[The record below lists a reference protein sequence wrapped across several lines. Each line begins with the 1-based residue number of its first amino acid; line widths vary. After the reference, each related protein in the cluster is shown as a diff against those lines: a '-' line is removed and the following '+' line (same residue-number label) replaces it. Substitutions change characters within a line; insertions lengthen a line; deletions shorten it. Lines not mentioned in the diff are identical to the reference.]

1 MASNRSRSKAN
12 GRSSVTPPLPA
23 SPMRSRRAL
32 ADEVSDHI
40 AREFIFSG
48 LIEPGELLPS
58 EKELA
63 ERYGVS
69 RVTTRAS
76 LRTLREAGLISV
88 RQGVGSI
95 VQPRTE
101 VMRYGLDRLS
111 SMETFAREAGHEL
124 ETVDLEIDESVAD
137 EEMAAALQIAEGDP
151 VFVVARTKRYQGS
164 RVAWLV
170 DTLRQDIVPLA
181 TIRDEL
187 RGSVLDVLLAHDEL
201 AVDYADCEI
210 EPVAMPD
217 DVAARLEVAPGTLGL
232 RLDEVVYAMDGRPLV
247 RCRGWHLRDY
257 RRFFVRR
264 RRVGS

>member
-1 MASNRSRSKAN
+1 MAANEHTPRAN
-12 GRSSVTPPLPA
+12 GRDGSTPPLPPA
-23 SPMRSRRAL
+23 PIRSRRAL

-48 LIEPGELLPS
+48 LVEPGHLLPS

-76 LRTLREAGLISV
+76 LRSLREAGLIAV

-95 VQPRTE
+95 VLPRTE

-111 SMETFAREAGHEL
+111 SMETFAREVGHTL
-124 ETVDLEIDESVAD
+124 ETIDLRFSESVAD
-137 EEMAAALQIAEGDP
+137 EDMAAVLQIEPGDP
-151 VFVVARTKRYQGS
+151 VFVVARAKRYQGS

-170 DTLRQDIVPLA
+170 DTIRSDVLPLE
-181 TIRDEL
+181 TIRNEFA
-187 RGSVLDVLLAHDEL
+187 GSVLDVLMAHDGL
-201 AVDYADCEI
+201 AVDYAECEI
-210 EPVAMPD
+210 EPVSLD
-217 DVAARLEVAPGTLGL
+217 ETVAQRLRVEPGTLGL
-232 RLDEVVYAMDGRPLV
+232 CLDEVVYALDGRPLE

-264 RRVGS
+264 RRMGS